1 MFYHFWMNLALVSMS
16 LGSMVY
22 LFNLAVNDPALYRA
36 YGFLEAKD
44 FVIGL
49 TMFLKVYKHG
59 DELAHRFLTATAR
72 RIEYMADGFAH
83 ALGKGGLLQEAL
95 KDIDTENKGS
105 LYPDFWYAWC
115 YNMHPSL
122 LERLRALE
130 ALKKKQA

>member
-1 MFYHFWMNLALVSMS
+1 
-16 LGSMVY
+16 
-22 LFNLAVNDPALYRA
+22 
-36 YGFLEAKD
+36 
-44 FVIGL
+44 
-49 TMFLKVYKHG
+49 
-59 DELAHRFLTATAR
+59 
-72 RIEYMADGFAH
+72 MADGFAH